1 MRVLVVDGDL
11 RDSGI
16 CEILSLKN
24 PRLRKSA
31 NWENDS
37 LFDITHVDDLG
48 FDLLRFDCAPK
59 HFQKILRTSYLQR
72 MIEDLRGQYDL
83 ILIDTPPCGLISDA
97 AVFAGVSDAIL
108 YVVRQDHVMTMS
120 IRSGINTLLAT
131 DVRLLGCVL
140 NGVTSGIGSYGYNYG
155 YGYGYYGY
163 KNYRYGGYGYGE
175 SKKRHSGKKVT
186 HEKTK

>member
-1 MRVLVVDGDL
+1 MRT
-11 RDSGI
+11 
-16 CEILSLKN
+16 
-24 PRLRKSA
+24 P
-31 NWENDS
+31 
-37 LFDITHVDDLG
+37 
-48 FDLLRFDCAPK
+48 
-59 HFQKILRTSYLQR
+59 YLQR
-72 MIEDLRGQYDL
+72 ILRDLRGQYDL

-97 AVFAGVSDAIL
+97 AIFARAADAVL
-108 YVVRQDHVMTMS
+108 YVIRQDHVMTRS
-120 IRSGINTLLAT
+120 IRSGLNTLLAT

-175 SKKRHSGKKVT
+175 SRKKVT